1 MRTQRPVIISCD
13 GHATGR
19 PADYLPYIEPAYREQ
34 YDEFVRV
41 LEAQRGSRGRRPP
54 RRTARCSPRRARRR
68 STAETGNARDGEWN
82 SPLRTEVLEGEGVV
96 AEVLFPNAGVPFGG
110 FGESAQHEL
119 RGAGNRAYD
128 RWLLDFANDAPG
140 RRAALAMLTVHDLDA
155 TVAEI
160 TWARENGMKGV
171 IIPTV
176 PGDGLPPYY
185 DDVLRPAC
193 GPRARTTRCRCTST
207 AGAARPT
214 TATTARSSMLIY
226 ATETVYFAHRPLWFL
241 IWGGVL
247 ERFPRMKLV
256 FTESRCR
263 LGPEHAHLPRRAST
277 RSGSSATSA
286 RR

>member
-1 MRTQRPVIISCD
+1 MGGPCENERPVIISCD

-19 PADYLPYIEPAYREQ
+19 PEDYVPYIEPAYREQ

-41 LEAQRGSRGRRPP
+41 LDAARVARAQA
-54 RRTARCSPRRARRR
+54 TQEDR
-68 STAETGNARDGEWN
+68 SLFSKAGADAFKAETGNARDGEWN

-96 AEVLFPNAGVPFGG
+96 AEVLFPNGGVPFGG

-160 TWARENGMKGV
+160 TWARENGMKRCDH
-171 IIPTV
+171 PDR
-176 PGDGLPPYY
+176 PRRRAAALLRP
-185 DDVLRPAC
+185 VLRPAC

-207 AGAARPT
+207 AAAARRT
-214 TATTARSSMLIY
+214 TATTAPSACS
-226 ATETVYFAHRPLWFL
+226 
-241 IWGGVL
+241 
-247 ERFPRMKLV
+247 
-256 FTESRCR
+256 
-263 LGPEHAHLPRRAST
+263 ST
-277 RSGSSATSA
+277 RPRPCTSRTGRCGS
-286 RR
+286 